1 MSPDRARRRVAALCL
16 PVLTAGLLA
25 ACAAEDEAPAGAPTT
40 TAAATT
46 AAATTAAA
54 ASTSTPA
61 ASTTAA
67 QNCANPIGLRTDPAA
82 LAGLDATASSPAATS
97 GAGAPEP
104 ARDDVALP
112 RPFSTSSPWNT
123 PTNTRAVDPRSD
135 VWIARASRRVAAVAA
150 ADQHSVGTAQRRAR
164 DLRLYVNTCA
174 WTPAIVGEDGGETV
188 RVICRQRNCG
198 PVARQVKT
206 LRVAAGIKPFP
217 EFDGWYSVIDQ
228 SAGVGYDM
236 WRARRVGNVIS
247 YQFIKRWLLDGPGFS
262 PPATQD
268 PVAAV
273 GARGSGLPLF
283 AGVIQPNELRRGRI
297 EHALAIS
304 VPGAAQ
310 RIFVAPASVTNG
322 VNVIG
327 SLPEGARL
335 RLKSAYTTRK
345 LPRGANRRSAE
356 ALITA
361 LRTYGA
367 IVVDRSITPTLYARR
382 SSNYGT
388 LLLGNELQGIRLSD
402 LEVVQS
408 GPLLRFPPLESTEEE
423 VQG

>member
-1 MSPDRARRRVAALCL
+1 MSPERAGRRVAALCL

-25 ACAAEDEAPAGAPTT
+25 ACAAEGEKPAGAPMTT
-40 TAAATT
+40 TATTAGAASTAATT
-46 AAATTAAA
+46 TA
-54 ASTSTPA
+54 P
-61 ASTTAA
+61 
-67 QNCANPIGLRTDPAA
+67 NCSNPIGLRSDPTAS
-82 LAGLDATASSPAATS
+82 AGLDATTNS
-97 GAGAPEP
+97 AGAPPP
-104 ARDDVALP
+104 ARDEVALP

-123 PTNTRAVDPRSD
+123 PADTRAVDPRSD
-135 VWIARASRRVAAVAA
+135 AWIAGASRRVGVVAA

-198 PVARQVKT
+198 PVAKQVKT
-206 LRVAAGIKPFP
+206 LRVAPGIKPFP

-228 SAGVGYDM
+228 SAGVGYDL
-236 WRARRVGNVIS
+236 WRARRVGDVIS

-262 PPATQD
+262 PPATED

-283 AGVIQPNELRRGRI
+283 AGVIQPSELRRGRI

-310 RIFVAPASVTNG
+310 RIFVQPASVTNG

-335 RLKSAYTTRK
+335 RLKPAYAART

-356 ALITA
+356 AVITA

-382 SSNYGT
+382 SSDYGT

-408 GPLLRFPPLESTEEE
+408 GPLLRFPPLESTQEE

>member
-1 MSPDRARRRVAALCL
+1 MSPERARRRVAALCL
-16 PVLTAGLLA
+16 PVLTAGLLT
-25 ACAAEDEAPAGAPTT
+25 ACAAEGEAPAGAPRT
-40 TAAATT
+40 TAATSAG
-46 AAATTAAA
+46 AA
-54 ASTSTPA
+54 ASTSTQA

-67 QNCANPIGLRTDPAA
+67 QRCSNPIGLRSDPTPG
-82 LAGLDATASSPAATS
+82 AGLDATTSSPAARS
-97 GAGAPEP
+97 GSDAPAP
-104 ARDDVALP
+104 ARDEVTLP
-112 RPFSTSSPWNT
+112 RPFSTGSPWNT
-123 PTNTRAVDPRSD
+123 PTDTRPVDPRSD

-150 ADQHSVGTAQRRAR
+150 ADRHSVGTSQRRAR

-198 PVARQVKT
+198 PVAKQVKT
-206 LRVAAGIKPFP
+206 LRVARGIKPFP

-236 WRARRVGNVIS
+236 WRARRVGDVIS

-283 AGVIQPNELRRGRI
+283 AGVIQPSELRRGRI

-310 RIFVAPASVTNG
+310 RIFVQPASVTNG
-322 VNVIG
+322 VSVIG

-345 LPRGANRRSAE
+345 LPPGANRRSAE
-356 ALITA
+356 AIIAA

-382 SSNYGT
+382 SSNYGP
-388 LLLGNELQGIRLSD
+388 LLVGNELQGIRMSD

-408 GPLLRFPPLESTEEE
+408 GPLLRFPPLESTREE
-423 VQG
+423 VEG